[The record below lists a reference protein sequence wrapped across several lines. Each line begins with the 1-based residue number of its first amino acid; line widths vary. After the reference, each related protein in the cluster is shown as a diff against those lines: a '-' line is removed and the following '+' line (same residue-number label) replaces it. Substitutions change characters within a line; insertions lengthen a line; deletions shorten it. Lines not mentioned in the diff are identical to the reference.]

1 MKTGPENSP
10 EPTALVNNEAPPGE
24 NGIAMATCKRVLVV
38 DDDPVSLTVIKAV
51 LEDLGY
57 DVSTRQR
64 ALGTSAVIADE
75 RPDVVLVDV
84 SMPGLTGDGVVL
96 LGKTNPAFDD
106 VIFILYSG
114 SRGADLEALV
124 NKTGAAGGIVKT
136 GNLAAFAREFQRIA
150 GPPPARNEK

>member
-1 MKTGPENSP
+1 MP
-10 EPTALVNNEAPPGE
+10 V
-24 NGIAMATCKRVLVV
+24 CRRVLVV
-38 DDDPVSLTVIKAV
+38 DDDPVSLTVVKAV

-106 VIFILYSG
+106 VVFILYSG
-114 SRGADLEALV
+114 SRGSDLEDLV
-124 NKTGAAGGIVKT
+124 LKTGAAGGIVKT
-136 GNLAAFAREFQRIA
+136 GDLSAFAREFQKIA
-150 GPPPARNEK
+150 GPPPGKDGK

>member
-1 MKTGPENSP
+1 MP
-10 EPTALVNNEAPPGE
+10 
-24 NGIAMATCKRVLVV
+24 TCKRVLVV
-38 DDDPVSLTVIKAV
+38 DDDPVSLTVVKAL

-57 DVSTRQR
+57 DVSARQR

-106 VIFILYSG
+106 VVFILYSG
-114 SRGADLEALV
+114 SRGSDLEELV
-124 NKTGAAGGIVKT
+124 QKTGAAGGIVKT
-136 GNLAAFAREFQRIA
+136 GDLSAFAREFQRIA
-150 GPPPARNEK
+150 GLPPGQDEK